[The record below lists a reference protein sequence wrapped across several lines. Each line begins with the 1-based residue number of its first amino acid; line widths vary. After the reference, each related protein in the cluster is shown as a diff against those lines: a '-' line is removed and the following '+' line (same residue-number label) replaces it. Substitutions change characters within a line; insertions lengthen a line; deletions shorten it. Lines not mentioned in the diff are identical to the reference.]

1 VSGDGVEQAAA
12 NGGRNVSRRLF
23 LSGLIA
29 LLTARG
35 APARTAEEI
44 NRQLVAELRARD
56 RA

>member
-1 VSGDGVEQAAA
+1 MSGDGVEQAAA